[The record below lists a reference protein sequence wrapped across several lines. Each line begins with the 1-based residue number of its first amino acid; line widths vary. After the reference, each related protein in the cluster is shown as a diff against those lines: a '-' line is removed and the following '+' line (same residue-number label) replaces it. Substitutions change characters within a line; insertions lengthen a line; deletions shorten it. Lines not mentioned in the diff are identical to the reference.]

1 MNISKSTLDPTP
13 TYPIA
18 RAIGGAFSQAEL
30 PEHAP
35 QLFRLD
41 ARMREMIR
49 WLCALPVLAVLGAT
63 AATAVSLGIAT
74 YAGWLR
80 GGLPVERAMN
90 IALGAVAVLYVH
102 LLPFGWRSLRIPARV
117 CACVLWGTALVVVLY
132 AQLTF
137 FMVSQRHAGEK
148 RAEVLAPVVV
158 TPASPVRPPGRTL
171 TDIARDVAQV
181 SADLARADA
190 RRCMGDCPSLKAR
203 QTILAAQLV
212 ALRTEADE
220 AKRREAEEDRLGD
233 QADHN
238 DALRAKLRADPV
250 ASQVASWLGTTEGSL
265 ELLVAFA
272 CAVVLEGAA
281 IIGWLMASVAL
292 RRVETRATVVSD
304 QETVAREPE
313 AVAPVDGITVSDN
326 QERIS
331 VCPPVA
337 LTVDPVSEA
346 PGESNLVVSED
357 NLLLD
362 KIRDAVVAGHLKP
375 TQEAIRKFLRCGQPK
390 AGNLNRLYFARFG
403 TAQDQVQA

>member
-1 MNISKSTLDPTP
+1 MNTEKRYICDERK
-13 TYPIA
+13 
-18 RAIGGAFSQAEL
+18 RR
-30 PEHAP
+30 HAP
-35 QLFRLD
+35 QLFRLN

-102 LLPFGWRSLRIPARV
+102 LLPVGWRSLRVPACV
-117 CACVLWGTALVVVLY
+117 CACALWGIALIVVLY

-137 FMVSQRHAGEK
+137 FMVSQQHAGEK
-148 RAEVLAPVVV
+148 RAALAPVVV

-171 TDIARDVAQV
+171 TDIARDVAQA

-190 RRCMGDCPSLKAR
+190 RRCMADCPSLKAR
-203 QTILAAQLV
+203 QMILAAQLA

-220 AKRREAEEDRLGD
+220 AKRREADEDRLD
-233 QADHN
+233 EQADRN

-250 ASQVASWLGTTEGSL
+250 ASQVAPWLGTTEGSL

-292 RRVETRATVVSD
+292 RRVASRATVVSD

-313 AVAPVDGITVSDN
+313 AVAPIDGITVSDS

-331 VCPPVA
+331 VCLPVA
-337 LTVDPVSEA
+337 STVGPVSETS
-346 PGESNLVVSED
+346 GESNLVVSED
-357 NLLLD
+357 DLLLD
-362 KIRDAVVAGHLKP
+362 KIRDAVVTGHLKP

-390 AGNLNRLYFARFG
+390 AGNLNRLYLARFG
-403 TAQDQVQA
+403 TTQDRVQA

>member
-1 MNISKSTLDPTP
+1 MNTDKRYICDEGK
-13 TYPIA
+13 
-18 RAIGGAFSQAEL
+18 RR
-30 PEHAP
+30 HAP
-35 QLFRLD
+35 QLFRLN
-41 ARMREMIR
+41 ARMREMIHC
-49 WLCALPVLAVLGAT
+49 LCALPVLAVLGAT

-102 LLPFGWRSLRIPARV
+102 LLPVGWRSLRVPARV
-117 CACVLWGTALVVVLY
+117 CACVLWGIALVVVLY

-137 FMVSQRHAGEK
+137 FMVSQQHAGEK
-148 RAEVLAPVVV
+148 RAALAPVVV

-171 TDIARDVAQV
+171 TDIARDVAQA

-190 RRCMGDCPSLKAR
+190 RRCVGDCPSLKAR

-220 AKRREAEEDRLGD
+220 AKRREADEDRLD
-233 QADHN
+233 EQADRN

-250 ASQVASWLGTTEGSL
+250 ASQVAPWLGTTEGSL

-281 IIGWLMASVAL
+281 IIGWLMASIAL
-292 RRVETRATVVSD
+292 RRVASRATVVSD

-313 AVAPVDGITVSDN
+313 AVAPIDGITVSDS
-326 QERIS
+326 QERIR
-331 VCPPVA
+331 VFLPVA
-337 LTVDPVSEA
+337 STVGPVSEA
-346 PGESNLVVSED
+346 SGESNLVVSED
-357 NLLLD
+357 DLLLD
-362 KIRDAVVAGHLKP
+362 KIRDAVVTGHLKP

-390 AGNLNRLYFARFG
+390 AGNLNRLYLARFG
-403 TAQDQVQA
+403 TTQDQVQA

>member
-1 MNISKSTLDPTP
+1 MNADKRYISEAGE
-13 TYPIA
+13 YC
-18 RAIGGAFSQAEL
+18 
-30 PEHAP
+30 HAP
-35 QLFRLD
+35 QLSCRKL
-41 ARMREMIR
+41 RVHEMIH

-102 LLPFGWRSLRIPARV
+102 LLPVGWRSLRVPARV
-117 CACVLWGTALVVVLY
+117 CACVLWGIALVVVLY
-132 AQLTF
+132 AQLMF
-137 FMVSQRHAGEK
+137 FMVSQQHAGEK
-148 RAEVLAPVVV
+148 RAGALAPVVV

-171 TDIARDVAQV
+171 TDIARDVAQA

-220 AKRREAEEDRLGD
+220 AKRREADEDRLD
-233 QADHN
+233 EQADRN

-250 ASQVASWLGTTEGSL
+250 AWQVAPWLGTTEGSL
-265 ELLVAFA
+265 ELLLAFA

-292 RRVETRATVVSD
+292 RRVASRATVVSD

-313 AVAPVDGITVSDN
+313 AVAPIDGITVSDS

-331 VCPPVA
+331 VCLPVA
-337 LTVDPVSEA
+337 ATVGPVSEA
-346 PGESNLVVSED
+346 SGKSNLVVSED
-357 NLLLD
+357 DLLLD
-362 KIRDAVVAGHLKP
+362 KIRDAVVTGHLKP

-390 AGNLNRLYFARFG
+390 AGNLNRLYLARFG
-403 TAQDQVQA
+403 TTQDQVQA